1 MCATAS
7 AATAEAEGGKWFNA
21 AQCRVRAKGSG
32 EQWRGVLAGR
42 KSVAAKGANAA

>member
-7 AATAEAEGGKWFNA
+7 AEGGKWFNA
-21 AQCRVRAKGSG
+21 AQCRCGANGRG